1 MLKKR
6 ILVIAGPT
14 GVGESSIT
22 NKIINLYPL
31 FTRLITATTRSPRLT
46 EKNAV
51 DYYFFTK
58 KQFKDEIAKKNILE
72 HTYIKSRDVYYG
84 TYKKDLD
91 NKLKQGL
98 NIIVNPDIVGAKYF
112 KKNYNATTIFIMP
125 ESIKGLKKRLLIRDP
140 HITKDELNKRL
151 KDAEYEIKNESYF
164 YDYKVIN
171 REGELDKAVLEVEN
185 IIKKERY
192 KLK

>member
-1 MLKKR
+1 MIKKR

-22 NKIINLYPL
+22 NKIIKKYPV
-31 FTRLITATTRSPRLT
+31 FTRLVTATTRPPRLK
-46 EKNAV
+46 EKNKV

-72 HTYIKSRDVYYG
+72 YTYIESRDVYYG
-84 TYKKDLD
+84 TYKKDL
-91 NKLKQGL
+91 NKKLKTGL
-98 NIIVNPDIVGAKYF
+98 SIIVNPDIVGAKYF

-125 ESIKGLKKRLLIRDP
+125 ESIDDLRKRQLARNPD
-140 HITKDELNKRL
+140 ITNTELNKRL
-151 KDAEYEIKNESYF
+151 KYAEYEIKNESYF

-171 REGELDKAVLEVEN
+171 REGELGKAVLEVEN
-185 IIKKERY
+185 IIRKEKY

>member
-1 MLKKR
+1 MTKKR

-22 NKIINLYPL
+22 NKIIKKYPL
-31 FTRLITATTRSPRLT
+31 FTRLVTATTRAPRLK
-46 EKNAV
+46 EKNKV
-51 DYYFFTK
+51 DYYFFAK
-58 KQFKDEIAKKNILE
+58 KKFKEEIAKKNILE

-91 NKLKQGL
+91 KKIKQNL

-125 ESIKGLKKRLLIRDP
+125 ESIDDLRKRQLKRNPD
-140 HITKDELNKRL
+140 ITKTELNKRL
-151 KDAEYEIKNESYF
+151 KYAEYEIENESYF
-164 YDYKVIN
+164 YDYKVMN
-171 REGELDKAVLEVEN
+171 KEGKLNQAVLEVKK
-185 IIKKERY
+185 IIKKEKY
-192 KLK
+192 NLI